1 MHISSCETRKAVCK
15 SAIASF
21 ASRCACGC
29 SAGICG
35 RSVSSRRDS
44 AAASS
49 GPEMSC
55 AGVILRPLAISSME
69 SDRRQFSPFR

>member
-29 SAGICG
+29 SVGICG
-35 RSVSSRRDS
+35 ELAADEDLTEAFLRMGVDELSVAPARILPLRQKIRSLTL
-44 AAASS
+44 
-49 GPEMSC
+49 G
-55 AGVILRPLAISSME
+55 
-69 SDRRQFSPFR
+69 